1 MNHIENRGKE
11 FKRFDIILQHD
22 YVNEAE
28 KKSFYEMCQEAAL
41 YRGYL
46 FSVICENQFL

>member
-28 KKSFYEMCQEAAL
+28 KKSFYEMCQRLHYTE
-41 YRGYL
+41 
-46 FSVICENQFL
+46 VIYFL